1 MPETKSLPRYKP
13 VQYVVDEKGDRVG
26 VLLDLNTYAQM
37 VDALEDA
44 FDHRLIAET
53 KRDARIPL
61 SRALANEDR
70 RRARLTGFGRADIPV
85 RHHLDRQDACPTEER

>member
-1 MPETKSLPRYKP
+1 MPETNSLLRHKP

-26 VLLDLNTYAQM
+26 VLLDLDTYAQM

-44 FDHRLIAET
+44 FDNRLIAET

-61 SRALANEDR
+61 SRVLANEDR
-70 RRARLTGFGRADIPV
+70 RRAR
-85 RHHLDRQDACPTEER
+85 